1 MTVANRKMRTGLPA
15 GRFIRPYFVTYYKD
29 YARHKKHSVLE
40 DRVAVSRI
48 LCELWKTV
56 GDHFL
61 TNEGGVYLDNI
72 GYICHVIRPRKRYG
86 SFNNGI
92 ADNNADG
99 NNYDSTV
106 MPMRYFN
113 RRWNFTV
120 EVSEALRTAS
130 SNAVKEGY
138 RYRFLYKELKSLLP
152 GRRGWKILKK
162 WNKNFE
168 KCLLESL

>member
-1 MTVANRKMRTGLPA
+1 MWTARNKVRRSLPI
-15 GRFIRPYFVTYYKD
+15 GWLKRPYFVTFYKD
-29 YARHKKHSVLE
+29 YVKYKRHSVIT
-40 DRVAVSRI
+40 DRKDVANI

-72 GYICHVIRPRKRYG
+72 GYICHVIHTKKRYKY
-86 SFNNGI
+86 FDNEVMENNS
-92 ADNNADG
+92 DG
-99 NNYDSTV
+99 NRYDCAII
-106 MPMRYFN
+106 PFRYFN
-113 RRWNFTV
+113 RRWNFSV
-120 EVSEALRTAS
+120 EVSMALRQS
-130 SNAVKEGY
+130 SHKIVKDGY

-168 KCLLESL
+168 KCLLKS